1 MKVDIVEILHQPE
14 YTDENRCEP
23 CTVLNLVIAGIA
35 GSAIARKSKL
45 GGAAA
50 FGASVGL
57 IYLRGYL
64 VPGTP
69 TLTKRYL
76 PSAVLRWFG
85 KEPELETR
93 GGLGSVPSET
103 TSANEQPSKAMTSDS
118 ETSTEEID
126 PHDFLLTEDVLEPC
140 ENRDDLCISESYSK
154 RWNAEIVD
162 LTEKDLDVDEAVSI
176 LGVQMEGETF
186 EIEQYGE
193 AWALVT
199 GSQTIGQWPSQGAL
213 LADVGAARVLEEWS
227 DEWDNLV
234 PAQRGQIL
242 NGLRLFLERCPGSEG
257 SVSISQETV
266 ESCCSSHEVITVSCD
281 KTGER
286 LFEQQLNEV

>member
-1 MKVDIVEILHQPE
+1 MKVDIVETLRQPE
-14 YTDENRCEP
+14 YTGENRCEP
-23 CTVLNLVIAGIA
+23 CTVLNLAIAGIA

-50 FGASVGL
+50 FGVSVGL

-76 PSAVLRWFG
+76 PPAVLRWFG

-93 GGLGSVPSET
+93 SGLGTVSGER
-103 TSANEQPSKAMTSDS
+103 TSANEQSSQTRTLDS
-118 ETSTEEID
+118 ETPTEEID
-126 PHDFLLTEDVLEPC
+126 PHDFLLAEGILKPC
-140 ENRDDLCISESYSK
+140 EDRDDLCLSEAFSK
-154 RWNAEIVD
+154 QWDAEITD
-162 LTEKDLDVDEAVSI
+162 LAEKDLDADEAVSV
-176 LGVQMEGETF
+176 LGVKMEAEMF

-193 AWALVT
+193 AWTLVAD
-199 GSQTIGQWPSQGAL
+199 SQTIGQWPSQGAL
-213 LADVGAARVLEEWS
+213 LADVGAAHVLDEWS
-227 DEWDNLV
+227 DRWGELI

-242 NGLRLFLERCPGSEG
+242 NGLRLFLERCPGSKG
-257 SVSISQETV
+257 SVSISQETR

-281 KTGER
+281 ETGER
-286 LFEQQLNEV
+286 LFERLSEA